1 MVSKGSNEAGVRRVF
16 TPAPRSPPPL
26 PQLPGE
32 EKSRMLDLGSAGIM
46 QQTAVVAY
54 QAES

>member
-1 MVSKGSNEAGVRRVF
+1 MVSKGSDEAGARRVF
-16 TPAPRSPPPL
+16 TPAPHTPPPL

-32 EKSRMLDLGSAGIM
+32 EKSRMLDRGSAGLM

-54 QAES
+54 QAKS

>member
-1 MVSKGSNEAGVRRVF
+1 MVSKGSDEAGARRVF
-16 TPAPRSPPPL
+16 TPAPRTPPPL

-32 EKSRMLDLGSAGIM
+32 EKSRMLDRGSAGLM